1 MAGTTANMMNA
12 GNTGIYSAAPTTGQ
26 HIPPTEFNATEAPF
40 RVLNGVREVIGRIGQ
55 DIASENIT
63 CNYWRRVN

>member
-1 MAGTTANMMNA
+1 MAGNNQNILNCGNA
-12 GNTGIYSAAPTTGQ
+12 APYNAAPTFTN

-55 DIASENIT
+55 DIAGENIST
-63 CNYWRRVN
+63 NYWRRIS